1 MKPIVFFLFFGLLA
15 SGVALDCNQAKSVQM
30 CLEVQNS
37 NLSASEKN
45 YLYSDLLS
53 DKKYYPD
60 HELVKTWNSKIDPK
74 VVPENAAIS
83 SKGVIQKAWIEILA
97 VMPSVLYND
106 TLLIPKNG
114 ELLTSYNYEINL
126 PSGTASGDCQTERSI
141 AENNAEAKIFFDNN
155 YLGKE
160 YLVSY
165 ASALSHNAAI
175 EVLATYNVKV
185 VTKIVH
191 YKLKK
196 SCKYCS
202 YTCKYHSTEYQT
214 DELFLQ
220 DKVNAKVHNPSL
232 WAEFK
237 IKDKYLNTVK
247 ANLSSGEFSTLN
259 LKFNG
264 SYYNQHKYVFSPVLG
279 SALAMKA
286 EDWNDEEISNVVI
299 SEGKIHVKNVAGCSI
314 TIFDFFNDKTIACD
328 LGFTSVDFSASTDK
342 KSYAPG
348 EKIKLSI
355 QPAGN
360 NYLVK
365 YGSKTYTTAGAL
377 ELEAEY
383 PANKISIT
391 NKEHAEDY
399 FVHVENDKPLSMF
412 FSLALF
418 GTFNYALVGLVRKF
432 WGVVV

>member
-1 MKPIVFFLFFGLLA
+1 MKLALFFLFFGLLVSVA
-15 SGVALDCNQAKSVQM
+15 ALDCNQAKDVQM

-45 YLYSDLLS
+45 YLQSNLLS

-60 HELVKTWNSKIDPK
+60 HELVKSWNYKIDPK
-74 VVPENAAIS
+74 AVPENAAILN
-83 SKGVIQKAWIEILA
+83 KGVIQKAWVEILA

-106 TLLIPKNG
+106 TLLISKNG

-126 PSGTASGDCQTERSI
+126 PSGTTSGDCQTERSI
-141 AENNAEAKIFFDNN
+141 SENNGEVKIYFDNN

-165 ASALSHNAAI
+165 VSTLNNNQAV
-175 EVLATYNVKV
+175 EVLATYNIKV

-196 SCKYCS
+196 SCKYCG
-202 YTCKYHSTEYQT
+202 YTCKYDSTEYQT

-220 DKVNAKVHNPSL
+220 DKINAKIHNPPL

-237 IKDKYLNTVK
+237 IKDQYLNTVK
-247 ANLSSGEFSTLN
+247 ANLNSGEFSTLN

-264 SYYNQHKYVFSPVLG
+264 SYYNQHNFVFSPFLG
-279 SALAMKA
+279 SALVLKA
-286 EDWNDEEISNVVI
+286 EDWNDEEISNIVI
-299 SEGKIHVKNVAGCSI
+299 SEGKIHVKNVDGCSI
-314 TIFDFFNDKTIACD
+314 TISDFFKKKTLACD
-328 LGFTSVDFSASTDK
+328 LSFTSVNFSASTDK
-342 KSYAPG
+342 KVYAPN

-360 NYLVK
+360 NYVVK
-365 YGSKTYTTAGAL
+365 YGTKTYTTTGTL

-391 NKEHAEDY
+391 NKEHTEDY
-399 FVHVENDKPLSMF
+399 FIHVENDKPLSMF

-418 GTFNYALVGLVRKF
+418 GTFNYALIGLVRKF
-432 WGVVV
+432 WGIVV